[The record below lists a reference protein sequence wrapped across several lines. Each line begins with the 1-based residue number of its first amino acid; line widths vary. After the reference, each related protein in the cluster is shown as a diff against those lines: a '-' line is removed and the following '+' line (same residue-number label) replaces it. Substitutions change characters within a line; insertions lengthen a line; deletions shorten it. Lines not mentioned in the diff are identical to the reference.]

1 MSMTTRRNQ
10 EGLTLVMSLIM
21 LMVLT
26 LLVVSAI
33 RFGNINLQ
41 IAGNAQ
47 SEAEVTAATQVALE
61 QVIAQVKVADKID
74 EIARQPNLS
83 ISTGG
88 KSYAVTVEKPA
99 CILTNNVLN
108 KSLDPANAMDQKCF
122 TTGGNDMILGP
133 DGTPIA
139 TPTSCKDQQWDV
151 EAAMAAPASEAKVT
165 LLQGVSVRVDGAV
178 QCP

>member
-1 MSMTTRRNQ
+1 MTLRHRQ

-47 SEAEVTAATQVALE
+47 TEAEAAAATQVALE
-61 QVIAQVKVADKID
+61 QTIALLKAADKLD
-74 EIARQPNLS
+74 EVAAQPDLN

-88 KSYAVTVEKPA
+88 KSYKVSVSKPA
-99 CILTNNVLN
+99 CVLTKNVLN
-108 KSLDPANAMDQKCF
+108 KSLDPSNAMDQKCF

-139 TPTSCKDQQWDV
+139 TPTSCKEQQWDV
-151 EAAMAAPASEAKVT
+151 SASIPIASGDTQVT
-165 LLQGVSVRVDGAV
+165 MLQGVSVRVGAEV
-178 QCP
+178 QCE

>member
-1 MSMTTRRNQ
+1 MTQRRGQ

-74 EIARQPNLS
+74 EIASQP
-83 ISTGG
+83 ITVSTGG
-88 KSYAVTVEKPA
+88 KSYAVTVAKPV
-99 CILTNNVLN
+99 CLLTNNVLN
-108 KSLDPANAMDQKCF
+108 KTLDPANAADQKCF

-151 EAAMAAPASEAKVT
+151 EAAILVPASDAKVT